1 MTPTG
6 HKVWCVLHNIYNVV
20 KTKGVSYITK
30 ITVGQKSTSL
40 YFNSLKREEVKVELN
55 SKEGKHIL
63 HNDGFSHFSNRLLSK
78 KKNSWQGATNNLGSW
93 IQAPFYLSGS
103 ATAVWRKRLSSL
115 LRLLA
120 ATRRLTGRLMFSSFK
135 QKKKKKTWKT
145 LNFQRREPPS
155 ARDVARFR
163 AATGCTSAR
172 RCLWKHR
179 MKEPVVWTQSNKAL
193 PILVSLFSLEV
204 T

>member
-1 MTPTG
+1 MNHLSKFMTRTG

-78 KKNSWQGATNNLGSW
+78 KKTHDRELQTTLALGSRHLF
-93 IQAPFYLSGS
+93 IYLAVQQLSGGS
-103 ATAVWRKRLSSL
+103 ACHLYCGCLLLPGDWQAVWCSVVLS
-115 LRLLA
+115 
-120 ATRRLTGRLMFSSFK
+120 
-135 QKKKKKTWKT
+135 KKKTKN
-145 LNFQRREPPS
+145 LKDS
-155 ARDVARFR
+155 
-163 AATGCTSAR
+163 
-172 RCLWKHR
+172 
-179 MKEPVVWTQSNKAL
+179 
-193 PILVSLFSLEV
+193 
-204 T
+204 

>member
-1 MTPTG
+1 MTRTG

-78 KKNSWQGATNNLGSW
+78 KKTHDRELQTTLALGSRHLF
-93 IQAPFYLSGS
+93 IYLAVQQLSGGS
-103 ATAVWRKRLSSL
+103 ACHLYCGCLLLPGDWQAVWCSVVLS
-115 LRLLA
+115 
-120 ATRRLTGRLMFSSFK
+120 
-135 QKKKKKTWKT
+135 KKKKKKPERLLTFSAESLRVHET
-145 LNFQRREPPS
+145 SLGSEQRRD
-155 ARDVARFR
+155 ARQRVA
-163 AATGCTSAR
+163 ASESTGWRSQ
-172 RCLWKHR
+172 WSEH
-179 MKEPVVWTQSNKAL
+179 N
-193 PILVSLFSLEV
+193 PIKLYPFWCHFSHLR
-204 T
+204 

>member
-1 MTPTG
+1 MTRTG
-6 HKVWCVLHNIYNVV
+6 HKVWCVLHNIYSVV
-20 KTKGVSYITK
+20 KAKGVSYITK

-63 HNDGFSHFSNRLLSK
+63 HNDGFSPFSNRLLSK

-135 QKKKKKTWKT
+135 QKKNKKPERLLTFSAESLRVHET
-145 LNFQRREPPS
+145 SLGSEQRRD
-155 ARDVARFR
+155 ARQRVAASESTRWR
-163 AATGCTSAR
+163 SQ
-172 RCLWKHR
+172 WSEH
-179 MKEPVVWTQSNKAL
+179 N
-193 PILVSLFSLEV
+193 PIKLYPFWCHFSHLR
-204 T
+204 